1 MSINYRDGT
10 RILIRKPEKVQTY
23 CEGYITAYVKLDFKW
38 YKRNQL
44 LTYIDQLKY
53 QEYERNKKKWL
64 QDHNAIN
71 FDMIHARFVGVL
83 L

>member
-10 RILIRKPEKVQTY
+10 IIIIRKPEKVQTS
-23 CEGYITAYVKLDFKW
+23 CEGYIPAYVKLDFKW

-64 QDHNAIN
+64 QDHNVIN
-71 FDMIHARFVGVL
+71 FDMIHARFKGVL